1 MLSGEAVS
9 KRPGLRSAAVLPGE
23 TAAMMMAA
31 AVENFMM
38 QDEVTTEDEEIDWG
52 IVALFSYDEIDES
65 FVL

>member
-1 MLSGEAVS
+1 
-9 KRPGLRSAAVLPGE
+9 
-23 TAAMMMAA
+23 
-31 AVENFMM
+31 MM